1 MKCETEAGQRE
12 RVEVIF
18 CEAGRC
24 RRQLVEH
31 LHHHL
36 NFSVDVKFRQ
46 RYYSALVKQNKNPVQ
61 IQGLCS
67 DNQ

>member
-1 MKCETEAGQRE
+1 MKLKPDSGSELKSFFVRL
-12 RVEVIF
+12 VV
-18 CEAGRC
+18 
-24 RRQLVEH
+24 VEH

-36 NFSVDVKFRQ
+36 NFSVDVKSRQ